1 MFRVLWQRL
10 QGRRCA
16 DRMSGPSP
24 LGYDARDKKLVV
36 NPDEAETV
44 HTLFRLY
51 LELGTVK

>member
-1 MFRVLWQRL
+1 MFRALWQRL
-10 QGRRCA
+10 EGQRCA

-24 LGYDARDKKLVV
+24 LGYDARDKRLVV